1 VFLLKESLRKFVKV
15 VNKREKEEEILRKIS
30 RAAVAIVFYRL
41 QGVPYLSVDFFER
54 LRHRLHDDTL
64 ICPMI
69 P

>member
-41 QGVPYLSVDFFER
+41 QGVPYLSVDFF
-54 LRHRLHDDTL
+54 
-64 ICPMI
+64 
-69 P
+69 